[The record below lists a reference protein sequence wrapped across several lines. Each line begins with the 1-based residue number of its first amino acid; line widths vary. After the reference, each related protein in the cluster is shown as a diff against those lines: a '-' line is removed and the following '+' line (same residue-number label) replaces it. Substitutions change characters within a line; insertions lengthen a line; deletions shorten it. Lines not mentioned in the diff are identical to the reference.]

1 MQLHRRDDGEQEHR
15 DEGLPQGM
23 ALLITS
29 PASQHIPYHHSQY
42 IIFAVLPV
50 LIGLPIW
57 YQTIIKSSV
66 RHAQKKH
73 LQSSSHRRLRVLP
86 SSSRVG
92 KTSLLTA
99 FTEDKFV
106 RAYKATIG
114 ADFTEKSLI
123 VDGKEV
129 VMEVGLFRCRYGTLL
144 ARRDSNRSGPASI
157 AGLIVA

>member
-1 MQLHRRDDGEQEHR
+1 V
-15 DEGLPQGM
+15 
-23 ALLITS
+23 ALLIATS
-29 PASQHIPYHHSQY
+29 APYHITHFPN
-42 IIFAVLPV
+42 IISVVLPV

-57 YQTIIKSSV
+57 YTTIIKSSG

-73 LQSSSHRRLRVLP
+73 LQGSSHRRLRVLP
-86 SSSRVG
+86 TTPSVG

-129 VMEVGLFRCRYGTLL
+129 VMEVGLSRYRFGTLP
-144 ARRDSNRSGPASI
+144 ARRDSSRSGLAST
-157 AGLIVA
+157 AGLIAV